1 MNDSHSP
8 DFGATYPKGPRK
20 RRLLVTSDMHLG
32 RDCNQITGFKGR
44 TRPDPQFDQA
54 LIDMLDFYTSAR
66 EQEWRYI
73 IAGDFIDFVEVVVVP
88 ETNHAFK
95 LSFEVTEE
103 ERSYGLGSE
112 AERVLI
118 KLEHTFEYHLAFF

>member
-1 MNDSHSP
+1 MS
-8 DFGATYPKGPRK
+8 KK

-32 RDCNQITGFKGR
+32 RDCKEITGFNR
-44 TRPDPQFDQA
+44 TRPDPEFDRA

-73 IAGDFIDFVEVVVVP
+73 IAGDFIDFIEVVVVP
-88 ETNHAFK
+88 EEEKHHLK
-95 LSFEVTEE
+95 ISFEITDE
-103 ERSYGLGSE
+103 ERAFGLGSE

-118 KLEHTFEYHLAFF
+118 KLE